1 MSEEALKNT
10 VESDPSGF
18 ELAESPR
25 EFSQLVDLRGYKTKF
40 QSCASGT
47 GWYFWILDSKF
58 EKTIVCIV
66 NPFLNP
72 YYNSSIHQHGEGYQR
87 MNVCLK

>member
-10 VESDPSGF
+10 VESDPTGL

-47 GWYFWILDSKF
+47 GWYFWFWTVNLVRPWFVYLIHFLTH
-58 EKTIVCIV
+58 TIIRQ
-66 NPFLNP
+66 
-72 YYNSSIHQHGEGYQR
+72 SISMAKGINE
-87 MNVCLK
+87 